1 MTRVGLVAW
10 HVFKESVRDRVLLAI
25 AAFALLL
32 VGASVLIGQITA
44 GQDIK
49 IVKDIGLATL
59 ELAGVLMAVFIGVGL
74 VSREIERKSIY
85 SLLAKP
91 IHRWEFVAGKY
102 IGLVGTIAVNLL
114 LMTMALF
121 VVLGALE
128 GKMPDL
134 VLMKAVAL
142 ILAELSLLT
151 AVALFFSTFSSSGIL
166 SAGLTLGVFVVG
178 LYSEDLRGFGAIVNS
193 PITAS
198 VVRGVGRV
206 VPAFSAFDIKAEVV
220 NGRPAVPWAYVAMTM
235 AYAALYAGALVGA
248 SMAIFSRREF
258 K

>member
-1 MTRVGLVAW
+1 MTRVRLVAW
-10 HVFKESVRDRVLLAI
+10 HVFKESVRDRVLFAI

-32 VGASVLIGQITA
+32 VAASVLIGQLTA
-44 GQDIK
+44 GQDVK
-49 IVKDIGLATL
+49 IIKDIGLATL

-74 VSREIERKSIY
+74 VAREIERRSVY

-91 IHRWEFVAGKY
+91 VHRWEFVVGKY
-102 IGLVGTIAVNLL
+102 LGLVGTIAFNLL
-114 LMTMALF
+114 LMTVALF
-121 VVLGALE
+121 VVLAWLE
-128 GKMPDL
+128 GKVPDP
-134 VLMKAVAL
+134 VLLKAVVL
-142 ILAELSLLT
+142 ILAELALLT

-178 LYSEDLRGFGAIVNS
+178 LFSEDLRGFSAIVSS
-193 PITAS
+193 PIVAS
-198 VVRGVGRV
+198 VVRAIGLI

-220 NGRPAVPWAYVAMTM
+220 NGRPLVPWAYVGMTLV
-235 AYAALYAGALVGA
+235 YAACYTSALVGA

>member
-10 HVFKESVRDRVLLAI
+10 HVFKEGVRDRVLLAI

-32 VGASVLIGQITA
+32 VGASVLVGQITA

-49 IVKDIGLATL
+49 IIKDIGLATL

-91 IHRWEFVAGKY
+91 VHRWEFVAGKY
-102 IGLVGTIAVNLL
+102 IGLVGTIAINLL
-114 LMTMALF
+114 LMTVALC

-134 VLMKAVAL
+134 VLMKAVVL

-178 LYSEDLRGFGAIVNS
+178 LFSEDLRGFGAIVNS
-193 PITAS
+193 PMTATI
-198 VVRGVGRV
+198 VRGVGRV

-220 NGRPAVPWAYVAMTM
+220 NGRPPVPWAYVAMTV
-235 AYAALYAGALVGA
+235 AYAAFYTGALLGA

>member
-1 MTRVGLVAW
+1 MTRIGLVAW
-10 HVFKESVRDRVLLAI
+10 HVFKEGVRDRVLLAI
-25 AAFALLL
+25 AIFALLL
-32 VGASVLIGQITA
+32 VAASVLIGQITA
-44 GQDIK
+44 GQDVK
-49 IVKDIGLATL
+49 IIKDIGLATL

-74 VSREIERKSIY
+74 VSREIERKSIF

-91 IHRWEFVAGKY
+91 VHRWEFVAGKY
-102 IGLVGTIAVNLL
+102 IGLVGTISVNLL
-114 LMTMALF
+114 LMTVALF
-121 VVLGALE
+121 IVLGVLE
-128 GKMPDL
+128 GKLPDL
-134 VLMKAVAL
+134 VLMKAVVL

-178 LYSEDLRGFGAIVNS
+178 LFSEDLRGFSAIVNS
-193 PITAS
+193 PMTAS
-198 VVRGVGRV
+198 IVRGVGGV

-220 NGRPAVPWAYVAMTM
+220 NGRPPVPWAYVAMTM
-235 AYAALYAGALVGA
+235 AYAAFYASALVGA

>member
-1 MTRVGLVAW
+1 MTRIGLVAW
-10 HVFKESVRDRVLLAI
+10 HVFKEGVRDRVLLAI
-25 AAFALLL
+25 AVFALLL

-44 GQDIK
+44 GQDVK
-49 IVKDIGLATL
+49 IIKDIGLATL

-91 IHRWEFVAGKY
+91 VHRWEFVAGKY

-114 LMTMALF
+114 LMTAALF
-121 VVLGALE
+121 MVLGVLE

-134 VLMKAVAL
+134 VLMKAVVL

-178 LYSEDLRGFGAIVNS
+178 IFSQDLRGFGAIVDS
-193 PITAS
+193 PMTAS
-198 VVRGVGRV
+198 IVRSVGRV
-206 VPAFSAFDIKAEVV
+206 VPAFSTFDIKAEVV
-220 NGRPAVPWAYVAMTM
+220 NGRPPVPWAYVAMTM
-235 AYAALYAGALVGA
+235 AYAALYAGALIGA